1 MGELATLPNIGKD
14 TENQLNSV
22 GIMTVEQL
30 REIGS
35 RKAWHMLRTR
45 DDSACLHRLYGLEG
59 AILGVKKSALSPET
73 KRDLKEFFASF
84 S

>member
-14 TENQLNSV
+14 TENRLNSV

-35 RKAWHMLRTR
+35 KKAWLMLRTL
-45 DDSACLHRLYGLEG
+45 DDTACLHRLYGLEG
-59 AILGVKKSALSPET
+59 AVQGVKKSALSPET
-73 KRDLKEFFASF
+73 KRELKEFFDSF